1 MNITEAKILMQHL
14 TERKAQLA
22 EEMKDIENQMLSL
35 KIAIA
40 DMVLGLEPEDHND
53 DEEEEEDGKVPM
65 VQIQFKPDGPIYDY
79 IWTDIRKPEEYVYV
93 EKFNSN
99 EYQAVKCLGVEMKEP
114 NPSLKYKAAY
124 YDDPND

>member
-14 TERKAQLA
+14 TERKAQL
-22 EEMKDIENQMLSL
+22 EDEIKDIENQMLSL

-65 VQIQFKPDGPIYDY
+65 VQIQFTRDGPIYDY
-79 IWTDIRKPEEYVYV
+79 LWKDEREPEDFVWV
-93 EKFNSN
+93 HKFNSV
-99 EYQAVKCLGVEMKEP
+99 ELQSVKCLGLTMKVP
-114 NPSLKYKAAY
+114 NPSLNYKEAY
-124 YDDPND
+124 YD

>member
-14 TERKAQLA
+14 TERKAQLS
-22 EEMKDIENQMLSL
+22 EEMEDIDNQIVSL

-65 VQIQFKPDGPIYDY
+65 VQIQFTRDGPIYDY
-79 IWTDIRKPEEYVYV
+79 LWKDEREPEDFVWV
-93 EKFNSN
+93 HKFNSV
-99 EYQAVKCLGVEMKEP
+99 ELQSVKCLGLTMKVP
-114 NPSLKYKAAY
+114 NPSLNYKEAY
-124 YDDPND
+124 YD

>member
-14 TERKAQLA
+14 TERKAQL
-22 EEMKDIENQMLSL
+22 EDEIKDIETQMFSL

-65 VQIQFKPDGPIYDY
+65 VQIQFTRDGPIYDY
-79 IWTDIRKPEEYVYV
+79 LWKDEREPEDFVWV
-93 EKFNSN
+93 HKFNSV
-99 EYQAVKCLGVEMKEP
+99 ELQSVKCLGLTMKVP
-114 NPSLKYKAAY
+114 NPSLNYKEAY
-124 YDDPND
+124 YD